1 MLQQQCLNQPE
12 NGSETTTSDDAA
24 CYSNLLRKPS
34 QRLPQPCSRP
44 PHRRRPNPPGL
55 IIRGRVFH
63 VRVAV
68 PRKVQPTVG
77 RTEVWRSLGTGNRS
91 EAIRKSKVVIAD
103 LERSFWAAGG
113 ISAADAPATEIA
125 TRQPVVVEAAP
136 VFERRQLTSICCGVS
151 GSHGSRI
158 RQPDQVDRSR
168 SKIAVWPST
177 KAILCSLLSLKRE

>member
-113 ISAADAPATEIA
+113 ISAADARTALL
-125 TRQPVVVEAAP
+125 RKLVE
-136 VFERRQLTSICCGVS
+136 RCG
-151 GSHGSRI
+151 GSYGS
-158 RQPDQVDRSR
+158 
-168 SKIAVWPST
+168 A
-177 KAILCSLLSLKRE
+177 LKLMLDMAQDFDTASA